1 MRLVLNAALV
11 SLLLGAATLPG
22 PASVLA
28 AGPLRVGGTA
38 RVTGTEGSG
47 LRVRS
52 APGTDRS
59 VLIVLAEGRVVP
71 ILEGPR
77 NASGETWYRVQTRGP
92 AGWVMARYLTPS
104 GSSPGA
110 QTVASA
116 PTAVPP
122 PAATRAPAPGSGAP
136 RSFVARVTGYST
148 GNPGVGTITATGTTV
163 RWGVVAV
170 DPSYIPLGSHLEI
183 EGLGGR
189 FVAEDTGGA
198 VRGAH
203 VDVFLPDPAAFP
215 GFTTQNRRVTV
226 VREGP
231 GR

>member
-1 MRLVLNAALV
+1 M
-11 SLLLGAATLPG
+11 
-22 PASVLA
+22 
-28 AGPLRVGGTA
+28 
-38 RVTGTEGSG
+38 
-47 LRVRS
+47 
-52 APGTDRS
+52 
-59 VLIVLAEGRVVP
+59 
-71 ILEGPR
+71 
-77 NASGETWYRVQTRGP
+77 
-92 AGWVMARYLTPS
+92 
-104 GSSPGA
+104 
-110 QTVASA
+110 
-116 PTAVPP
+116 
-122 PAATRAPAPGSGAP
+122 
-136 RSFVARVTGYST
+136 ARVTGYST

-203 VDVFLPDPAAFP
+203 VDVFLPDPGAFP
-215 GFTTQNRRVTV
+215 GFATQYRRVTV